1 MMNPLDQFQ
10 QFVEEHSEALL
21 SRDFRTV
28 QAFHEKWNPDLPRM
42 PDMVAELAM
51 HKARTAAKGLPK
63 EKRRVSRIW
72 LETRGYSGF
81 DDGDLE

>member
-1 MMNPLDQFQ
+1 MNLLDEIQ
-10 QFVEEHSEALL
+10 QFVEERNEALL

-28 QAFHEKWNPDLPRM
+28 QAFHEKQNPDLPRM

-51 HKARTAAKGLPK
+51 HKARTAPLVCR
-63 EKRRVSRIW
+63 KRSAGSRIW
-72 LETRGYSGF
+72 LETRGYSSF

>member
-1 MMNPLDQFQ
+1 MNSLDEIQ
-10 QFVEEHSEALL
+10 QFLEERNEALL
-21 SRDFRTV
+21 SRDFRKV
-28 QAFHEKWNPDLPRM
+28 QAFHEKWNPDLLRI

-63 EKRRVSRIW
+63 EERRVSRIW
-72 LETRGYSGF
+72 LETRGYENL